1 MFRML
6 DRISRRTQRHRG
18 AAIGAIAFLVA
29 VTVSACGHSRRAESP
44 SQHDLSVDEANGG
57 HTLARHVGKTDEELQ
72 ERLRLEPNISS
83 ASTYTDRAAAE
94 SVVGAALSSA
104 PPSFNAWLNR
114 TGRRPNF
121 VLRFAAHHPI
131 GRSLARGRAEATPC
145 EDALIIVRWD
155 ERLGKSYVLTSY
167 PEAHH

>member
-1 MFRML
+1 ML

-18 AAIGAIAFLVA
+18 AAILAIAFLVA
-29 VTVSACGHSRRAESP
+29 VTGSACQHSRRAESP
-44 SQHDLSVDEANGG
+44 SQRDLSVDEANGG

-94 SVVGAALSSA
+94 SVVGAALASA

-114 TGRRPNF
+114 AGRRPNF

-131 GRSLARGRAEATPC
+131 GRSLARGRTEATPC
-145 EDALIIVRWD
+145 EDALIVVRWD

-167 PEAHH
+167 PEAHR

>member
-1 MFRML
+1 M
-6 DRISRRTQRHRG
+6 
-18 AAIGAIAFLVA
+18 
-29 VTVSACGHSRRAESP
+29 
-44 SQHDLSVDEANGG
+44 DEANGG
-57 HTLARHVGKTDEELQ
+57 HTLARHVGKTDEELR
-72 ERLRLEPNISS
+72 ERLRLESNISS

-131 GRSLARGRAEATPC
+131 GRSLARGRTEATPC
-145 EDALIIVRWD
+145 EDALIVVRWD

-167 PEAHH
+167 PEARR